1 MTDAAEV
8 LKVKS
13 IFGRQEDDDVD
24 AESNVRDGNVVGRVL
39 AEGAV
44 AVAVVL
50 PGNEDVSWLNE
61 NYNFMT
67 CASLNGPKKAFKVKH
82 KIEDFDVSIMLE

>member
-24 AESNVRDGNVVGRVL
+24 AESNVGDGNVVGRVL

-50 PGNEDVSWLNE
+50 PGNEDVS
-61 NYNFMT
+61 
-67 CASLNGPKKAFKVKH
+67 
-82 KIEDFDVSIMLE
+82 